1 MAKQLNVNLAFTA
14 DTSRVKQDLEQ
25 LQNLLNRLTTNSAQ
39 KSPLGIT
46 SEIKTAISDVAKLE
60 SALKKATTSTGSL
73 DLGQFKQELGQ
84 AGLTAEKIATQLA
97 TLGPEGKRAFAQL
110 TQSVMSAEI
119 PLKQTST
126 LLSSF
131 ATVLKNTA
139 RWQISSSILHG
150 FIGSIQTAYHYAEDL
165 NKSLNNIRI
174 VTGKSVDEMSD
185 FASEANEA
193 AQALSTTTTEYT
205 NASLIYYQQGL
216 DDEAVKE
223 RTDAT
228 VKMANV
234 TRESAEEVSQQ
245 MTAIWNN
252 FDDGTKSL
260 EYYSDV
266 VTALG
271 AATASSSAEI
281 AQGLEKF
288 AAAADTVGLS
298 YEYATAALATVTATT
313 RQSADV
319 VGNAFKTLFSRMQGL
334 KLGETLDD
342 GTDLNKYSK
351 ALDAVGI
358 SIKTTDGQLKEMDQ
372 ILNELGARWQTL
384 SKDQQM
390 ALAQT
395 VAGVRQY
402 TQLIALMDNWDFFEQ
417 NVRIA
422 QDAEGTLDKQFKI
435 YEESWEAA
443 QKRFSAAMQEI
454 YTQLLNDD
462 FFIDLTNSLT
472 KIVQTIA
479 KVVDSF
485 GGLQGLLPGISAL
498 LLKMFGSDMAA
509 AMERFAYN
517 LQLGGKAANEALLQQ
532 REQFANELKNMQADG
547 TIVGDTIANIY
558 KQQGEAQDSLIQKVR
573 ELQAQNNSLSEEEQ
587 SHIKILMDYERALGE
602 INIKEAQ
609 KLEILQNETQLLK
622 DQTIARA
629 KAYAKTDSNF
639 NADNFEQQ
647 LNKFQEMQ
655 MIAEKMN
662 TLKEQFSNIQND
674 EQGIQNI
681 QKIIEELN
689 NLNATT
695 QSNIDS
701 VQDLYIAVENWKNAK
716 GPQEIATTFQEV
728 ENAIEAVRE
737 EAIIAFDE
745 MKDGFQVDG
754 EAANRAKDSLERF
767 ADKLS
772 ETANQEDKFAIS
784 SVNAARG
791 AEALGGAV
799 SDAQGKV
806 MSFSE
811 KFVAFGSALSS
822 FAMALQSI
830 NSIINTINN
839 PDLSSWEKFINITMS
854 LGMLMPSLIRTWTQF
869 TTLFNAQIKSIN
881 VYNAQ
886 KAKSIALQAK
896 ENLLASI
903 SSTNKEKE
911 VAQILSLLTV
921 EEKEKILKGELTL
934 VEAILNI
941 EKREGISID
950 KRQFGEKTKLCAK
963 MKEVIA
969 LELEEAAALAA
980 SHPVILG
987 VTIAIAALGAGLF
1000 FYAKYLEKVAKQQKE
1015 AAENA
1020 TELAK
1025 KSRDEVESNQELVL
1039 SYEEL
1044 LDKYKKGE
1052 IGKSELY
1059 DTTNKLAQ
1067 AYDIEG
1073 SAVANLT
1080 GQYDNFTEAVKR
1092 ASAAELE
1099 RQKQLEKDAY
1109 EKNTAG
1115 MIAAG
1120 SEGLGT
1126 FNDFTR
1132 LYTGKDYNYFAYNYH
1147 DVTKALAQ
1155 TLSFTP
1161 GLSGL
1166 GLGLGIFNEKTDRTD
1181 EIQKVIEE
1189 VTGEKGRGLSIKDAS
1204 DPSEVI
1210 KYYEQLAE
1218 VKKRLI
1224 EDYNFKEI
1232 DSEIISLNEELGQ
1245 MEQYYDAAVEHA
1257 QNYNQLLMQQV
1268 GNEKSATEISS
1279 RDQVEELKQ
1288 ALKNEL
1294 KNKGTNIENGEI
1306 DDLVQ
1311 NYLRN
1316 LNSEIINRVLAE
1328 EELSAQGLNE
1338 EIIKTYLNLSDSD
1351 RDALIKYG
1359 VKLEYYIEDDN
1370 AEKFKQDVEDALTLN
1385 KINNVKV
1392 SIPINLA
1399 ADINETVLKG
1409 KTVNKETWEELQ
1421 ASAPN
1426 AEDILGERDEF
1437 NNKSISERIRLI
1449 SDLNNALIEQDE
1461 EVAKLDKA
1469 QKQSAERRLED
1480 TKKLQE
1486 EKEKE
1491 IENLKEERNTVA
1503 KSDAAYQSYS
1513 AAISR
1518 AENEVNELIAQ
1529 EERLNAIIESSS
1541 YDAAA
1546 SELTNVIN
1554 KLLSDISLVQEGTE
1568 LIGDNWTVAAE
1579 NVEQFVRLMP
1589 EIISD
1594 QEELNFLED
1603 GSLKLTESQVALVLN
1618 ANREIIDSN
1627 KEVVITAIQDK
1638 ITQLQAENEFYK
1650 KQIELLKDSLQHHEN
1665 YDKNIKEM
1673 DQNTQE
1679 YANQLKELG
1688 VQVDSEAWEEMI
1700 DHSADGADA
1709 IQQNL
1714 EKIYNRIQEIHD
1726 AYGKMLTT
1734 DELGG
1739 FNIEGVTKTSL
1750 GDSKWRADVST
1761 EDIDSFWDEDRA
1773 AIFQAQ
1779 IDQYQKSIEENEDLI
1794 AQYTGAIA
1802 KIKSGADEVGKAI
1815 DRVNSGKAGKEEKKK
1830 GGSSKDPDKKDHT
1843 DDEVDR
1849 YYEIENAIAE
1859 INHQLEINEQIQKR
1873 LSAYQ
1878 NHYAGKTLIASLKK
1892 QNDLLKERNGILEKQ
1907 YKNYEKLYEIQLKEL
1922 GELKGKIGGNW
1933 NGNELTNYAELMQAN
1948 IDKYNAVIDSYNA
1961 MSADQQKSTG
1971 KEMVEDAKKVYDKY
1985 KKALEDYQDLYYNK
1999 MYDTENKLA
2008 EMRQQQLENQFKII
2022 ENNLK
2027 GWETEVELKLDM
2039 TKMKREWK
2047 AFIHDVEQDFRKIY
2061 ENLSLDSALNRSDF
2075 DTYVDDAETRLKQ
2088 IADVEAELRKM
2099 DASKDANGA
2108 VQLSDDYL
2116 FGSISEAQEY
2126 LKELQGELIDVGDS
2140 LNDMYEKV
2148 WDNYIKG
2155 LDQAKDNFEDIN
2167 KEIEHLTEELEYE
2180 KQIIELIYGDKAY
2193 DMMSKYYS
2201 TQQMAIENQISST
2214 RTQAQFWEDQLQKA
2228 YQMNKDK
2235 HNVNM
2240 NDMSTWTE
2248 DMKKAYEE
2256 MISAQE
2262 KLNDLVLEGIKNL
2275 KDEYLN
2281 NVAKTLQE
2289 MDKAIWG
2296 MDFDDLKE
2304 DWDFL
2309 QKKADEYL
2317 DDVEGA
2323 YKIQDLANKID
2334 QSIAD
2339 SSSLKAQ
2346 QKLRDLREDEIT
2358 MLREKEHLTQS
2369 DIDLAEARYQI
2380 ALKELALEDAQNNKT
2395 SMKLTRD
2402 TSGNWTY
2409 QYVADEEEVTNKRQ
2423 ELLDAYNNLYEI
2435 ADEAYKHAM
2444 ELAMEMYEGYKD
2456 KIVEIAEDTTISEEE
2471 KLQKMQELRDQYIP
2485 EIIAAM
2491 ENAQVYEQETIMAT
2505 AAIFSEVCEQD
2516 ADAYTTLTDLQKELV
2531 DMVKDQHLEDYEEIR
2546 NAILNN
2552 YQEIGE
2558 KAKETFNET
2567 NINSQTTAS
2576 SVIAQWDKDNGNS
2589 VKGAMNDAFDNII
2602 KYTQNFEYELYRL
2615 EAISGKTIMDAG
2627 GVVDDIDN
2635 IGYAIEEV
2643 GYKTEDMVNTA
2654 ESYLDNLRGYVNE
2667 VENAWE
2673 QVVSRIKEAISA
2685 LQEYLNMSEAVSAE
2699 EARRQAVAAAKA
2711 AEEARKV
2718 SSSSSGSGSGS
2729 GGGGA
2734 GSKSGITGSYSD
2746 PYGAYGTT
2754 AYTDSSGIT
2763 KITGNSRSSL
2773 GHNITGVKEIA
2784 GTGGLYNVNVSDGLS
2799 TKSYVL
2805 SKEDLHK
2812 LGYGSFA
2819 TGGYTGDWDTESGRL
2834 AILHQKELVLNATD
2848 TENML
2853 AAVNTIR
2860 DMARLND
2867 SISETIANSI
2877 GQLIVKAM
2885 GTGNTNISTINNST
2899 NNTSNNTF
2907 NITAEFPNAND
2918 VQTIRDAILSLPNI
2932 ASQYVNSF

>member
-46 SEIKTAISDVAKLE
+46 NEIKTAISDVAKLE

-84 AGLTAEKIATQLA
+84 AGLSAEKIATQLA

-110 TQSVMSAEI
+110 TQSIMSAEI

-126 LLSSF
+126 LLSGF

-185 FASEANEA
+185 FAKEANEA

-234 TRESAEEVSQQ
+234 SRESAEEVSQQ

-358 SIKTTDGQLKEMDQ
+358 SIKTTDGELKQMDQ

-417 NVRIA
+417 NVRVA
-422 QDAEGTLDKQFKI
+422 QEAEGTLDKQFKI

-462 FFIDLTNSLT
+462 FFIDLTNAFT
-472 KIVQTIA
+472 KIVQSIG

-485 GGLQGLLPGISAL
+485 GGLQGLLPGISTL

-509 AMERFAYN
+509 AMDRFVYN
-517 LQLGGKAANEALLQQ
+517 IQLGGKAANEALLQQ
-532 REQFANELKNMQADG
+532 REQFANELKDIQSDG
-547 TIVGDTIANIY
+547 TIAGEAMVNVY
-558 KQQGEAQDSLIQKVR
+558 QRQGEAQNVLIQKVR
-573 ELQAQNNSLSEEEQ
+573 ELKAENGSLSEEEQ
-587 SHIKILMDYERALGE
+587 LHINKLMDYSNVLGD
-602 INIKEAQ
+602 IKIKEA
-609 KLEILQNETQLLK
+609 ERLQSLQAETEELQR
-622 DQTIARA
+622 QVISRA
-629 KAYAKTDSNF
+629 KEYGRQN
-639 NADNFEQQ
+639 DNFDASRFEEEF
-647 LNKFQEMQ
+647 NKLSELEVIYQR
-655 MIAEKMN
+655 IN
-662 TLKEQFSNIQND
+662 NLKLQFDQISNKELGVENISNI
-674 EQGIQNI
+674 IQ
-681 QKIIEELN
+681 ELN
-689 NLNATT
+689 NLISEEELATD
-695 QSNIDS
+695 QAQELLRAIELLS
-701 VQDLYIAVENWKNAK
+701 QAK
-716 GPQEIATTFQEV
+716 GPDQIKDAYSILVEQLKRTRELADETKYGLEESIEGTSLSAKELAKALELAINELSKFGTQEAVAAKAGNNFTQANEKVIEV
-728 ENAIEAVRE
+728 MNQIEA
-737 EAIIAFDE
+737 
-745 MKDGFQVDG
+745 
-754 EAANRAKDSLERF
+754 AAAST
-767 ADKLS
+767 S
-772 ETANQEDKFAIS
+772 QKFI
-784 SVNAARG
+784 
-791 AEALGGAV
+791 
-799 SDAQGKV
+799 
-806 MSFSE
+806 
-811 KFVAFGSALSS
+811 AFGSTLSS
-822 FAMALQSI
+822 FAMTLQSV
-830 NSIINTINN
+830 NSIYNTINN
-839 PDLSSWEKFINITMS
+839 PDLSGWEKFVNITMS
-854 LGMLMPSLIRTWTQF
+854 LGMLIPGVIRTWTQLNTVF
-869 TTLFNAQIKSIN
+869 GTQSNLLSAINAKKAANLAQQDLEIAKT
-881 VYNAQ
+881 NALM
-886 KAKSIALQAK
+886 AKSAAYEAQQDAIAAKDAFNIALSNTKRQTLVKNLAEEMAARELNIGSMEKEAAIEEIERIAK
-896 ENLLASI
+896 EKKIFLSNTEKDVIYKGIVARNAEVVAVEADAAATVADAGAKEADAIATEMADKATKKFNLTLLAS
-903 SSTNKEKE
+903 
-911 VAQILSLLTV
+911 
-921 EEKEKILKGELTL
+921 
-934 VEAILNI
+934 
-941 EKREGISID
+941 
-950 KRQFGEKTKLCAK
+950 
-963 MKEVIA
+963 
-969 LELEEAAALAA
+969 
-980 SHPVILG
+980 PWG
-987 VTIAIAALGAGLF
+987 VVLIAIAAVAAILF
-1000 FYAKYLEKVAKQQKE
+1000 VYSKHLDAIIDKQKKMADESSE
-1015 AAENA
+1015 A
-1020 TELAK
+1020 AK
-1025 KSRDEVESNQELVL
+1025 KSRDELEANQELVL

-1052 IGKSELY
+1052 IEKSELY
-1059 DTTNKLAQ
+1059 DVTNKLAQ

-1073 SAVANLT
+1073 AAIANLT
-1080 GQYDNFTEAVKR
+1080 GQYDEFTQKVKE

-1099 RQKQLEKDAY
+1099 RQKNAEQKAY
-1109 EKNTAG
+1109 KENMRG
-1115 MIAAG
+1115 MIAAATEG
-1120 SEGLGT
+1120 RGHIAFEGKGYAFDLPGAQGGAQGAIVSE
-1126 FNDFTR
+1126 
-1132 LYTGKDYNYFAYNYH
+1132 AVH
-1147 DVTKALAQ
+1147 DVTGSYGT
-1155 TLSFTP
+1155 TLK
-1161 GLSGL
+1161 
-1166 GLGLGIFNEKTDRTD
+1166 IEDR
-1181 EIQKVIEE
+1181 
-1189 VTGEKGRGLSIKDAS
+1189 S
-1204 DPSEVI
+1204 DPQQII
-1210 KYYEQLAE
+1210 KYYEDLEKIRNTLINKYHRDELSSE
-1218 VKKRLI
+1218 VMA
-1224 EDYNFKEI
+1224 I
-1232 DSEIISLNEELGQ
+1232 DEELEQ
-1245 MEQYYDAAVEHA
+1245 MSSYYEQATEHLN
-1257 QNYNQLLMQQV
+1257 NYNQLLLQEI
-1268 GNEKSATEISS
+1268 GNTNDIINVQNT
-1279 RDQVEELKQ
+1279 DQVEEITNQMKERLEAENPNLSQDEINELIDSYLQNLGNDVINRFLAQKELISEGVSEEIARAFTDLDLSESDIEVMAGIGFDIDRYKTKEELEKAVKDFQ
-1288 ALKNEL
+1288 TLINADNTTSYISLPVSLNINEKINKGKDLTKNEWDEL
-1294 KNKGTNIENGEI
+1294 KE
-1306 DDLVQ
+1306 Q
-1311 NYLRN
+1311 
-1316 LNSEIINRVLAE
+1316 
-1328 EELSAQGLNE
+1328 
-1338 EIIKTYLNLSDSD
+1338 
-1351 RDALIKYG
+1351 
-1359 VKLEYYIEDDN
+1359 
-1370 AEKFKQDVEDALTLN
+1370 
-1385 KINNVKV
+1385 
-1392 SIPINLA
+1392 
-1399 ADINETVLKG
+1399 
-1409 KTVNKETWEELQ
+1409 
-1421 ASAPN
+1421 APN
-1426 AEDILGERDEF
+1426 AEDILGDKDSF
-1437 NNKSISERIRLI
+1437 NNKSIAERLQLMRKLNEVIAEQNREVVKSLPEQRESQKELNDSLQKQI
-1449 SDLNNALIEQDE
+1449 ELQQERTSKLEEQLKHSDSMPTDAVEKLKEAYAEADAELQDLMQDQEALNDYINALDDAGYALLQTGIDS
-1461 EVAKLDKA
+1461 VLTDA
-1469 QKQSAERRLED
+1469 QALQSA
-1480 TKKLQE
+1480 
-1486 EKEKE
+1486 
-1491 IENLKEERNTVA
+1491 A
-1503 KSDAAYQSYS
+1503 
-1513 AAISR
+1513 
-1518 AENEVNELIAQ
+1518 
-1529 EERLNAIIESSS
+1529 
-1541 YDAAA
+1541 
-1546 SELTNVIN
+1546 
-1554 KLLSDISLVQEGTE
+1554 E
-1568 LIGDNWTVAAE
+1568 LIGDSWTVAAE
-1579 NVEQFVRLMP
+1579 NVEVFAQLFPDLVAEADHLA
-1589 EIISD
+1589 
-1594 QEELNFLED
+1594 D
-1603 GSLKLTESQVALVLN
+1603 GSLKFTQEQVQAVLDGN
-1618 ANREIIDSN
+1618 AEIMQSN
-1627 KEVVITAIQDK
+1627 KEVIIQQIDDKLIQLRAEQDFLTKKKDILEATLNGEKSETQAAAELKKAYAEYRDQLEQDGVENHAKAASEATVITADMSNNLI
-1638 ITQLQAENEFYK
+1638 
-1650 KQIELLKDSLQHHEN
+1650 DSLSAVN
-1665 YDKNIKEM
+1665 DAVIKLN
-1673 DQNTQE
+1673 DN
-1679 YANQLKELG
+1679 
-1688 VQVDSEAWEEMI
+1688 
-1700 DHSADGADA
+1700 
-1709 IQQNL
+1709 
-1714 EKIYNRIQEIHD
+1714 
-1726 AYGKMLTT
+1726 
-1734 DELGG
+1734 
-1739 FNIEGVTKTSL
+1739 
-1750 GDSKWRADVST
+1750 
-1761 EDIDSFWDEDRA
+1761 
-1773 AIFQAQ
+1773 
-1779 IDQYQKSIEENEDLI
+1779 
-1794 AQYTGAIA
+1794 IA
-1802 KIKSGADEVGKAI
+1802 KIGSGEPLSPIQVGRAAGTAISGNVEFTKPDQMDQTVFDALTQELENTTARLSEVGSEIASLEGSRSQILASMDKLGKTF
-1815 DRVNSGKAGKEEKKK
+1815 DRVNSGKAGKEEKNKK

-1873 LSAYQ
+1873 LSTYQ
-1878 NHYAGKTLIASLKK
+1878 NHYAGKTLIASLEKGNK
-1892 QNDLLKERNGILEKQ
+1892 LLKERNDILNKQ
-1907 YKNYEKLYEIQLKEL
+1907 YKNYEKLYQVQLQEL

-1948 IDKYNAVIDSYNA
+1948 IDKYNAVIDAYNA

-1985 KKALEDYQDLYYNK
+1985 KKALEDYQNLYYNK

-2008 EMRQQQLENQFKII
+2008 EVRQQQLENQFKII

-2027 GWETEVELKLDM
+2027 AWEVDVELKLDM

-2061 ENLSLDSALNRSDF
+2061 ENLTLDSALNRSDF
-2075 DTYVDDAETRLKQ
+2075 DTYIEDAETRLKQ

-2108 VQLSDDYL
+2108 VQLSDDFM

-2126 LKELQGELIDVGDS
+2126 LKDLQGELVDVGNS

-2155 LDQAKDNFEDIN
+2155 LDQAKNNFEDIN
-2167 KEIEHLTEELEYE
+2167 KEIEHLTNELEYE
-2180 KQIIELIYGDKAY
+2180 KELIELIYGDKAY
-2193 DMMSKYYS
+2193 DMMSRYYN

-2214 RTQAQFWEDQLQKA
+2214 RTQAQFWEDQLQRA

-2296 MDFDDLKE
+2296 MNFDDLKE

-2409 QYVADEEEVTNKRQ
+2409 QYVADEEDVTNKRQ
-2423 ELLDAYNNLYEI
+2423 ELLDAYNNLYQI

-2456 KIVEIAEDTTISEEE
+2456 KIVEIANDTTISEEE
-2471 KLQKMQELRDQYIP
+2471 KLQKMQDLRDQYMP

-2505 AAIFSEVCEQD
+2505 AAVFSEVCEQD
-2516 ADAYTTLTDLQKELV
+2516 ADAYITLTDLQKELV
-2531 DMVKDQHLEDYEEIR
+2531 DMVRDQHLEDYEEIR
-2546 NAILNN
+2546 DAILNN
-2552 YQEIGE
+2552 YQEIGD
-2558 KAKETFNET
+2558 KARETFNET
-2567 NINSQTTAS
+2567 NINSQTAAS
-2576 SVIAQWDKDNGNS
+2576 SVIAQWDRDNGDS
-2589 VKGAMNDAFDNII
+2589 VKGAMNDAFDSVI
-2602 KYTQNFEYELYRL
+2602 KYTQRFEDELYHL
-2615 EAISGKTIMDAG
+2615 EEVSGKTIMDAG
-2627 GVVDDIDN
+2627 GVVEDIDN

-2643 GYKTEDMVNTA
+2643 EYKTVDMVNTA
-2654 ESYLDNLRGYVNE
+2654 EAYLNDLRGYVNE

-2673 QVVSRIKEAISA
+2673 EVVSRIQEAISA

-2699 EARRQAVAAAKA
+2699 EARRQAVAAAQA
-2711 AEEARKV
+2711 ANEAASV
-2718 SSSSSGSGSGS
+2718 SYGGSSGGS
-2729 GGGGA
+2729 GGGGGGA
-2734 GSKSGITGSYSD
+2734 RSTAKSARESGYDYYTD
-2746 PYGAYGTT
+2746 PNGARNTLAIIKDGTT
-2754 AYTDSSGIT
+2754 VEIVGYNGTSTAG
-2763 KITGNSRSSL
+2763 G
-2773 GHNITGVKEIA
+2773 GV
-2784 GTGGLYNVNVSDGLS
+2784 GTTREYILNKWAREHGYS
-2799 TKSYVL
+2799 TFK
-2805 SKEDLHK
+2805 
-2812 LGYGSFA
+2812 
-2819 TGGYTGDWDTESGRL
+2819 TGGYTGDWDNQSGKL
-2834 AILHQKELVLNATD
+2834 AVLHEKELVLNATD

-2853 AAVNTIR
+2853 AAVNAIR
-2860 DMARLND
+2860 DIAGLNE
-2867 SISETIANSI
+2867 SISQTIANSI

-2885 GTGNTNISTINNST
+2885 GAGNTNISTINNST
-2899 NNTSNNTF
+2899 SDNTNNTF